1 MELNF
6 NISNSIKRALEDMGF
21 TQLTEIQ
28 QKAIPLIL
36 DGKDVIGKSQTGSG
50 KTVAFGVPAI
60 NAIDPE
66 MNKKYTQVLVLC
78 PTRELAMQACGE
90 IRKLTKF
97 THGIKTLAIY
107 GGQPLG
113 RQIPLLRQGCQIV
126 VGTPGRVMDLIRRKA
141 LKLSNLKM
149 IVLDEADEMLNMG
162 FREDIE
168 TVLKAVPEER
178 QTVLFSATM
187 PKEIM
192 DIVDQYQKEP
202 QLVEVKKSQ
211 MTVDTI
217 KQYYIECPKGKKSD
231 VLCKLLELYNI
242 NLSIVFCNTKKMV
255 DELTASLQEKGIMAE
270 GLHGDMRQR
279 ERDKV
284 MAAFRKGKANMLI
297 ATDVAARGIDVNNVD
312 AVINYDIPTQTE
324 YYVHRIG
331 RTGRAGKEGV
341 SFTLC
346 QGKRQDVL
354 IRDIIR
360 ATKSDIQP
368 LELKGFEVEK
378 ENGRKER
385 KDRRKEKAFCK
396 EKHSKNRPDRRD
408 KSDRKK
414 KSDENKT
421 NSDMYAMRLSIGR
434 KQNVSPKQIVGAVAG
449 ESGIKGSEIG
459 AIKIGDNHTT
469 VEVPMKYKDVVV
481 HSVNGTKIRG
491 KKVIAK

>member
-36 DGKDVIGKSQTGSG
+36 EGKDVIGKSQTGSG

-168 TVLKAVPEER
+168 TVLKAVPQER

-192 DIVDQYQKEP
+192 DIVDQYQNEP

-217 KQYYIECPKGKKSD
+217 KQYYIECPKGKKSE
-231 VLCKLLELYNI
+231 VLCKLLEIYNI

-255 DELTASLQEKGIMAE
+255 DELTESLKEKGIAAE

-284 MAAFRKGKANMLI
+284 MTAFRKGKATMLI

-312 AVINYDIPTQTE
+312 AVINFDIPTQTE

-331 RTGRAGKEGV
+331 RTGRAGKQGL

-354 IRDIIR
+354 IKDIIR
-360 ATKSDIQP
+360 TTKSDIQP
-368 LELKGFEVEK
+368 LEVEGFEVEK
-378 ENGRKER
+378 ENGRRERKER
-385 KDRRKEKAFCK
+385 RREKAFSK
-396 EKHSKNRPDRRD
+396 DKHSKNKPDRRD
-408 KSDRKK
+408 KTDRKK
-414 KSDENKT
+414 KSEDNT
-421 NSDMYAMRLSIGR
+421 NSDMYCMRLSIGR